1 MTNDV
6 SVRGDSMRNPVHKG
20 RSGSFV
26 RVGLIV
32 TAVAVALLV
41 ATLLTL
47 ETSRAAFNAT
57 TTNGSN
63 TFAAGTVTL
72 ADDDGGSVMFNL
84 SGMKPGDTS
93 TKCVNVTYTGSL
105 TADIKLYGT
114 VGGTGLASYLNT
126 TLDVGTGAA
135 GGAGLSCTGFV
146 SGSTLYSGTLAAFGS
161 ANTNYATGLGGF
173 SGATNPTTKSYRITV
188 ALQDDNAA
196 QGKNAAATFT
206 WESQSL

>member
-1 MTNDV
+1 MGDTSLHPS
-6 SVRGDSMRNPVHKG
+6 SVRNSVHKS
-20 RSGSFV
+20 RSGSVV
-26 RVGLIV
+26 RVGLV
-32 TAVAVALLV
+32 VAAVAVALMV

-72 ADDDGGSVMFNL
+72 ADDDGGSVMFSL

-93 TKCVNVTYTGSL
+93 AKCVNVTYTGSL

-114 VGGTGLASYLNT
+114 VGGTGLAPYLNT
-126 TLDVGTGAA
+126 TIDVGTGAD

-146 SGSTLYSGTLAAFGS
+146 SDSTLYSGTLAAFGS
-161 ANTNYATGLGGF
+161 ANTNYATGLGGYP
-173 SGATNPTTKSYRITV
+173 GATNPTTKSYRITV

-196 QGKNAAATFT
+196 QGKNATATLT
-206 WESQSL
+206 WEAQSL